1 MLLMN
6 HEHGFVPVCL
16 WLDKDVYLIFQSKL
30 YGPGYS
36 DCHQTS
42 KVQGADQGYGKT
54 AMLLACKKI
63 GIFHFYKKSS
73 IFHLKTI
80 FFGKM

>member
-1 MLLMN
+1 M
-6 HEHGFVPVCL
+6 CL
-16 WLDKDVYLIFQSKL
+16 WLGKDVYLIFQSKL

-54 AMLLACKKI
+54 AILFSVQKNWKFSSLQ
-63 GIFHFYKKSS
+63 KSS

-80 FFGKM
+80 FFWNNVKFTFPLQFT